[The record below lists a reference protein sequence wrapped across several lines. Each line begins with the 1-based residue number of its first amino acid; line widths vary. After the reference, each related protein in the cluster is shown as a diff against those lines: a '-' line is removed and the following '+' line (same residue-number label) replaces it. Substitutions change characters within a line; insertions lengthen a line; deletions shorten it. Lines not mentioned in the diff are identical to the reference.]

1 MFISVYPKGARLRL
15 YPDSKRDMMNPAGE
29 RGQTDMISVALVED
43 TREDMLRFQT
53 VFDAY
58 RRNDENEWSLDVFET
73 GDSFLAHF
81 GGQYD
86 LIFLDIELPDMNGI
100 DIGHRIRKKDTRVVL
115 VYLTKMGQFA
125 INGYEVDAAD
135 YILKPLDEKIFP
147 VKMKKIVRRVFQNK
161 PSCFTVSVNGG
172 KRLIES
178 DQILYVEVLKH
189 DLTYHT
195 ANGSCTER
203 GTLKSA
209 EALLRNA
216 CFVRLSNCYLVN
228 MRHITG
234 VDKYTLTLDN
244 GETLQISRS
253 RKKEFADIFSRYL
266 GGSL

>member
-1 MFISVYPKGARLRL
+1 MG
-15 YPDSKRDMMNPAGE
+15 
-29 RGQTDMISVALVED
+29 MINVALVED
-43 TREDMLRFQT
+43 TREDMEQFRKAL
-53 VFDAY
+53 DAY
-58 RRNDENEWSLDVFET
+58 CRDDENEWSLDVFEA
-73 GDSFLAHF
+73 GSSFLDRF
-81 GGQYD
+81 EGQYD
-86 LIFLDIELPDMNGI
+86 LIFLDVELPGLNGI
-100 DIGHRIRKKDTRVVL
+100 EIGHEIRKRDTRVVL

-147 VKMKKIVRRVFQNK
+147 VKMKKIVRRVLQSR
-161 PSCFTVSVNGG
+161 PTSLTVPVNGG

-178 DQILYVEVLKH
+178 DQILYVEILKH

-195 ANGSCTER
+195 SNGSYTER
-203 GTLKSA
+203 GTLKGA

-234 VDKYTLTLDN
+234 VDKFTLMLDS

-253 RKKEFADIFSRYL
+253 RKKEFADTFSRYL

>member
-1 MFISVYPKGARLRL
+1 
-15 YPDSKRDMMNPAGE
+15 
-29 RGQTDMISVALVED
+29 MISVALVED
-43 TREDMLRFQT
+43 TREDMQQFQT
-53 VFDAY
+53 AFDAY
-58 RRNDENEWSLDVFET
+58 RQNDENEWSLNFFET
-73 GDSFLAHF
+73 GRDFLDRF
-81 GGQYD
+81 SGQYD

-100 DIGHRIRKKDTRVVL
+100 DIGHEIRKKDTRVVL

-147 VKMKKIVRRVFQNK
+147 VKMKKIVRRVFQSK
-161 PSCFTVSVNGG
+161 PSCFTVPVNGG

-195 ANGSCTER
+195 TSGSYTER

-209 EALLRNA
+209 EALLRSA

-228 MRHITG
+228 MSHITG
-234 VDKYTLTLDN
+234 VDKFTLMLDH

-253 RKKEFADIFSRYL
+253 RKREFSDTFSRYL

>member
-1 MFISVYPKGARLRL
+1 
-15 YPDSKRDMMNPAGE
+15 
-29 RGQTDMISVALVED
+29 MISVALVED
-43 TREDMLRFQT
+43 TREDMERFRR

-58 RRNDENEWSLDVFET
+58 SRGDENEWSLDVFET
-73 GDSFLAHF
+73 GGDFLDRF
-81 GGQYD
+81 RGQYD
-86 LIFLDIELPDMNGI
+86 LIFLDIELPDLNGI
-100 DIGHRIRKKDTRVVL
+100 EIGHEIRKRDTRAVL
-115 VYLTKMGQFA
+115 VFLTKMGQFA

-147 VKMKKIVRRVFQNK
+147 VKMRKIVRRVLQSK
-161 PSCFTVSVNGG
+161 PSCFTVPVNGG
-172 KRLIES
+172 KRLLES

-195 ANGSCTER
+195 TSGSYTER
-203 GTLKSA
+203 GTLKGA

-228 MRHITG
+228 MRYITG
-234 VDKYTLTLDN
+234 VDKLTLMLDG

-253 RKKEFADIFSRYL
+253 RKKEFADTFARYL

>member
-1 MFISVYPKGARLRL
+1 
-15 YPDSKRDMMNPAGE
+15 
-29 RGQTDMISVALVED
+29 MIRVSLVED
-43 TREDMLRFQT
+43 TCQDLEQFRT
-53 VFDAY
+53 VFDVY
-58 RRNDENEWSLDVFET
+58 RQDDENEWSLDVFET
-73 GDSFLAHF
+73 GEGFLDRF
-81 GGQYD
+81 RGQYD
-86 LIFLDIELPDMNGI
+86 LIFLDIELPDLNGI
-100 DIGHRIRKKDTRVVL
+100 EIGHKIRERDTKVVL

-135 YILKPLDEKIFP
+135 YILKPLNEKIFP
-147 VKMKKIVRRVFQNK
+147 VKMRKIVRRVLQSK

-195 ANGSCTER
+195 ASGSYTER

-216 CFVRLSNCYLVN
+216 CFARLSNCYLVN

-234 VDKYTLTLDN
+234 VDKFTLKLDS
-244 GETLQISRS
+244 GEILQISRS
-253 RKKEFADIFSRYL
+253 RKKEFADTFSRYL